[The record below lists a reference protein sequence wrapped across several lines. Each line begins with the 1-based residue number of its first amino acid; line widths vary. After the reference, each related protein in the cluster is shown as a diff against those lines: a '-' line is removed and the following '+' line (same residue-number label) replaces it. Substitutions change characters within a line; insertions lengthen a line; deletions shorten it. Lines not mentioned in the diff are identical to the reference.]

1 MSDTFL
7 FQGDERDPALAEG
20 ETYVRVAVERGID
33 SGDAGLTYRAG
44 AVCVGDRVEV
54 PLGRGDTKTGGFVI
68 EVGGPDLLGRID
80 PRKIKRILG
89 VSGSR
94 LPGALVELA
103 RWMSGYY
110 VCPLGMVLA
119 TMMPAAVKAGTG
131 RRTRVMV
138 EPAGELAGLVER
150 VKAGEAEGLKATKG
164 VVAACEALE
173 AFAPGRFPIDA
184 KDLAREL
191 GASNAGPVNKLV
203 SAGVLR
209 EVEVRVVRAP
219 EAFWD
224 ERRVEAPRAR
234 PELTEDQ
241 SRCVEGIS
249 GGLDA
254 FGVHLLRGV
263 TGSGKTEVYLRV
275 IERVLAAGKS
285 AIVLTPEIALTP
297 QTAGRFIERFSA
309 EGVAVLH
316 SGLSASARHKQWAAA
331 AAGEARV
338 VVGARSAVYAPL
350 ADLGLIVVDEE
361 HDGSYK
367 QDQLPRYHARDAAIK
382 RAQIEGVPVVLG
394 SATPSLESWH
404 NAVQGRFTLWEMP
417 QRVGGGRLPRVEIV
431 DLGRERRARQKLEG
445 RAPHVLES
453 IGPTLERA
461 IGETIGDD
469 GQVILLLNRRG
480 YAGYIACPDSRCGY
494 RLECDQ
500 CDACMVVHRSMGG
513 RRSGSQRGYVRC
525 HHCLSEQLR
534 PETCPACGKRLIDLS
549 VGTQRVE
556 EELES
561 RFGATLGLRLGETML
576 RVDSDSMRSAR
587 DYFDTLGRFSSGEI
601 RLLLGTQMI
610 AKGLD
615 YPNVR
620 LVGVI
625 NADTGLHMPD
635 FRASERTFQL
645 VSQVSGRAG
654 RGSQAGRVIVQS
666 FAPEEPA
673 LTLAARHDFRGFA
686 RGELAIRQAGRLPPF
701 WRMARIISRDESP
714 DRAQERIDA
723 IEGALSELGEPR
735 LVLEGPAPCPISR
748 VAGRRRIALDL
759 LSPDPRVIQR
769 AMSTVRAT
777 GLLTSDAHLGV
788 DVDPGADVLVTDLEP
803 EQRLHES
810 VRQLDDLVRTR
821 RVSLRLGGHNVSD
834 FTTCDVVVVNPA
846 APTPWENRFVRAAR
860 AGGARVTSEIA
871 LVCERLP
878 ARERV
883 IGITG
888 SAGKS
893 TCAGMIAHAMNRL
906 GERAVLGGNIGGSL
920 LGELERIDA
929 CAWVVLELSSAMLH
943 WLGQEERVWAP
954 GIAVVTNLQANHLDW
969 HGTEEHYEQSKMLIL
984 KHQRPG
990 DRCVLGPGLDAGRW
1004 RAAPGC
1010 ECVEVDADERVG
1022 GMVLPGRHNMINAC
1036 VSARAIACALGAD
1049 RLEDARRG
1057 VAGYAGLPHRLR
1069 LVSETGGVLAYDD
1082 SKSTTPGAT
1091 VLAIEAVGETLERGR
1106 GGIHLIAGGYDKGA
1120 DLSAIAGAAGSL
1132 GGLYTIGAT
1141 GRALAE
1147 RSGDAGRYCETL
1159 GRAVQRAMGAAKAG
1173 DAVLLSPGWD
1183 AVIAVGAALVLGACG
1198 GARESGADVHSRGTP
1213 PPAAVPAPTPDT
1225 GAPANPRREAE
1236 PEAASMREVFAHVRV
1251 DAARRVV
1258 EFDGIVPID
1267 CHHEDTPDVYLEVIA
1282 CTKGTREHEALVM
1295 TEARPSH
1302 VHAALLLIG
1311 LTPGAPGAPAGRGE
1325 GAIEPSGD
1333 AVRVEIVYTDGC
1345 TTRTGLGC

>member
-7 FQGDERDPALAEG
+7 FQGDERDPTLAEG
-20 ETYVRVAVERGID
+20 ERYVRVAVERGID

-44 AVCVGDRVEV
+44 EDVVVGDRVDV
-54 PLGRGDTKTGGFVI
+54 PLGRGDTRTGGFVI
-68 EVGGPDLLGRID
+68 EVGGADLLGEMD

-94 LPGALVELA
+94 LPEALIELA

-131 RRTRVMV
+131 RRTRVLV
-138 EPAGELAGLVER
+138 EPAVELAGLGER
-150 VKAGEAEGLKATKG
+150 VRAGEIEGLRATKS
-164 VVAACEALE
+164 VVAAGASLEAL
-173 AFAPGRFPIDA
+173 APERFPIDA

-191 GASNAGPVNKLV
+191 GASNAGPVNRLLA
-203 SAGVLR
+203 AGVLR
-209 EVEVRVVRAP
+209 EVEVAVVRAP
-219 EAFWD
+219 EVFWD
-224 ERRVEAPRAR
+224 ERRVEAPKAR

-249 GGLDA
+249 GALGA

-275 IERVLAAGKS
+275 IERVLEAGKS

-297 QTAGRFIERFSA
+297 QTAGRFIERFRA

-316 SGLSASARHKQWAAA
+316 SGLSASSRHKQWAAA
-331 AAGEARV
+331 ASGEARV

-350 ADLGLIVVDEE
+350 ASLGLIVVDEE

-382 RAQIEGVPVVLG
+382 RAQIQGIPAVLG

-417 QRVGGGRLPRVEIV
+417 HRVGGGRMPRVEIV
-431 DLGRERRARQKLEG
+431 DLGRERRVRQKLEG

-461 IGETIGDD
+461 IGETVSDG

-494 RLECDQ
+494 RLECEQ
-500 CDACMVVHRSMGG
+500 CDATMVVHRS
-513 RRSGSQRGYVRC
+513 GSRRGYVRC

-561 RFGATLGLRLGETML
+561 RFGATLGLRLGETVL

-654 RGSQAGRVIVQS
+654 RGSEPGRVIVQS

-673 LTLAARHDFRGFA
+673 LTLAARHDFKGFA
-686 RGELAIRQAGRLPPF
+686 REELAIRQAAHLPPF
-701 WRMARIISRDESP
+701 WRMARIISRDESL
-714 DRAQERIDA
+714 DKAQERIDA
-723 IEGALSELGEPR
+723 IEAALSGLGEPG

-748 VAGRRRIALDL
+748 VAGRHRIALDL

-769 AMSTVRAT
+769 AMSTVRGT
-777 GLLTSDAHLGV
+777 GLLTSDTHLGV
-788 DVDPGADVLVTDLEP
+788 DVDP
-803 EQRLHES
+803 
-810 VRQLDDLVRTR
+810 
-821 RVSLRLGGHNVSD
+821 VSLL
-834 FTTCDVVVVNPA
+834 
-846 APTPWENRFVRAAR
+846 
-860 AGGARVTSEIA
+860 
-871 LVCERLP
+871 
-878 ARERV
+878 
-883 IGITG
+883 
-888 SAGKS
+888 
-893 TCAGMIAHAMNRL
+893 
-906 GERAVLGGNIGGSL
+906 
-920 LGELERIDA
+920 
-929 CAWVVLELSSAMLH
+929 
-943 WLGQEERVWAP
+943 
-954 GIAVVTNLQANHLDW
+954 
-969 HGTEEHYEQSKMLIL
+969 
-984 KHQRPG
+984 
-990 DRCVLGPGLDAGRW
+990 
-1004 RAAPGC
+1004 
-1010 ECVEVDADERVG
+1010 
-1022 GMVLPGRHNMINAC
+1022 
-1036 VSARAIACALGAD
+1036 
-1049 RLEDARRG
+1049 
-1057 VAGYAGLPHRLR
+1057 
-1069 LVSETGGVLAYDD
+1069 
-1082 SKSTTPGAT
+1082 
-1091 VLAIEAVGETLERGR
+1091 
-1106 GGIHLIAGGYDKGA
+1106 
-1120 DLSAIAGAAGSL
+1120 
-1132 GGLYTIGAT
+1132 
-1141 GRALAE
+1141 
-1147 RSGDAGRYCETL
+1147 
-1159 GRAVQRAMGAAKAG
+1159 
-1173 DAVLLSPGWD
+1173 
-1183 AVIAVGAALVLGACG
+1183 
-1198 GARESGADVHSRGTP
+1198 
-1213 PPAAVPAPTPDT
+1213 
-1225 GAPANPRREAE
+1225 
-1236 PEAASMREVFAHVRV
+1236 
-1251 DAARRVV
+1251 
-1258 EFDGIVPID
+1258 
-1267 CHHEDTPDVYLEVIA
+1267 
-1282 CTKGTREHEALVM
+1282 
-1295 TEARPSH
+1295 
-1302 VHAALLLIG
+1302 
-1311 LTPGAPGAPAGRGE
+1311 
-1325 GAIEPSGD
+1325 
-1333 AVRVEIVYTDGC
+1333 
-1345 TTRTGLGC
+1345 